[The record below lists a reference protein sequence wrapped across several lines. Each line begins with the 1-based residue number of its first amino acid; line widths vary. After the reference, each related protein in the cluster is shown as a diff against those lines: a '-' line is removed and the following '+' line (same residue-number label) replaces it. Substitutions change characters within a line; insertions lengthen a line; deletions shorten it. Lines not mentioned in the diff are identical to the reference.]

1 MIILFV
7 FFMLHC
13 TKSTPHDQRCML
25 WRGKIGS
32 PFNFKI
38 ITQLSTMKLHHA
50 KKSLYKVVKH
60 SRKYNHHISL
70 FVFHC
75 TKLYHS
81 FQMYYGS
88 EGKRNETFPKHS
100 FLSKQRTKMD
110 QLASRWSLKIQVFLP
125 KWKF

>member
-1 MIILFV
+1 MFLCMYYCLTLYDHPFCFFSCFIVQSHLLMIKGACFGGEK
-7 FFMLHC
+7 F
-13 TKSTPHDQRCML
+13 T
-25 WRGKIGS
+25 

-110 QLASRWSLKIQVFLP
+110 QLASR
-125 KWKF
+125 